1 MFTENNSDN
10 NFWNKVK
17 STCLKAGRDVIEKAL
32 WLYYAAQ
39 SVDTPTWAKTTI
51 YAALA
56 YFISPLDAIPDITPF
71 AGYSDDLAVLMSAVT
86 AVALY
91 IDDEVKHKTEMKLKC
106 WFG

>member
-1 MFTENNSDN
+1 MFIESNSDN

-17 STCLKAGRDVIEKAL
+17 STFLKAGRDVIEKAL

-39 SVDTPTWAKTTI
+39 SVDTPAWAKTTI

-56 YFISPLDAIPDITPF
+56 YFISPLDAIPDITPL
-71 AGYSDDLAVLMSAVT
+71 AGYTDDLAVLMSAVA

-91 IDDEVKHKTEMKLKC
+91 IDDEVKDKTEVKLKD